1 MSQSSIPF
9 QKFPPNVIV
18 FDGRKTLLSCQDLKI
33 KPILNESVQ
42 VPEDPEDPKKMLE
55 VHISIKPVGFP
66 RSLKEIIAEFE
77 KYGAKDDFQPLDA
90 VQTLNIILNY
100 SLKLDPK
107 MVVLGRKYFDPDK
120 GKNVKQIDEGKYVWR
135 GSYES
140 VRVGWKIR
148 LNVVSLLQT
157 RLNFG

>member
-1 MSQSSIPF
+1 M
-9 QKFPPNVIV
+9 
-18 FDGRKTLLSCQDLKI
+18 
-33 KPILNESVQ
+33 NESVQ
-42 VPEDPEDPKKMLE
+42 VPDEEDPKKMLE
-55 VHISIKPVGFP
+55 AHISIKPVGFP

-107 MVVLGRKYFDPDK
+107 MIVLGRKYFDPHKDE
-120 GKNVKQIDEGKYVWR
+120 NVVQIDAGKYVWH